1 MALILSG
8 SVDVGGSMTATT
20 ILVSAPGAGGM
31 LSSSQQ
37 IQNYN
42 TFAVTSSANTFYG
55 NQTINGLVD
64 VTGSLNLDGVVRIT
78 GSSQLQTY
86 NSLGTTY
93 SDRISLVVDPT
104 EFENTTTSTTNNIGI
119 YSKASTK
126 GSNTGGVTAYG
137 GYFETNTY
145 AVSTGGIGAYGIYNV
160 TQRNNGLDT
169 STNSSNSL
177 IGVVSSTRHG
187 STLHTSSITTN
198 VYGFQ
203 SGMQNLA
210 GRMITGSA
218 LLANLNVAVQ
228 PNQTASMGDYYG
240 IYTNANIGATSGT
253 GTATLTNYY
262 DAYLRGTT
270 VRATGTVT
278 NKWGVYQLNSA
289 HSNYFA
295 GNTGIGK
302 TPSATLDVVG
312 NAFITGSLKVS
323 GSLIVGGTDVTH
335 YIGESY
341 GGGIVFYVYDGG
353 KHGLIAATSDQSTGT
368 TWYNGGYAAANAPF
382 DGINAGI
389 RNTTSITTV
398 YQTGSYAAE
407 ICAFFNGGNF
417 GDWYLPSKYELN
429 LLYQQK
435 TIVGG
440 FANETYW
447 SSTELHPN
455 NARASTQTFTNG
467 VQNNHDK
474 SSTFYVRAIR
484 AF

>member
-1 MALILSG
+1 MPLILSG
-8 SVDVGGSMTATT
+8 SVNISGSMTATT
-20 ILVSAPGAGGM
+20 IIVSSPGAGGM
-31 LSSSQQ
+31 VSSSQQ

-42 TFAVTSSANTFYG
+42 LFAVTSSANTFYG
-55 NQTINGLVD
+55 TQRI
-64 VTGSLNLDGVVRIT
+64 TGSLNI
-78 GSSQLQTY
+78 
-86 NSLGTTY
+86 
-93 SDRISLVVDPT
+93 
-104 EFENTTTSTTNNIGI
+104 
-119 YSKASTK
+119 
-126 GSNTGGVTAYG
+126 
-137 GYFETNTY
+137 
-145 AVSTGGIGAYGIYNV
+145 
-160 TQRNNGLDT
+160 
-169 STNSSNSL
+169 
-177 IGVVSSTRHG
+177 
-187 STLHTSSITTN
+187 
-198 VYGFQ
+198 
-203 SGMQNLA
+203 
-210 GRMITGSA
+210 
-218 LLANLNVAVQ
+218 
-228 PNQTASMGDYYG
+228 
-240 IYTNANIGATSGT
+240 
-253 GTATLTNYY
+253 
-262 DAYLRGTT
+262 
-270 VRATGTVT
+270 
-278 NKWGVYQLNSA
+278 
-289 HSNYFA
+289 
-295 GNTGIGK
+295 
-302 TPSATLDVVG
+302 
-312 NAFITGSLKVS
+312 S

-353 KHGLIAATSDQSTGT
+353 KHGLISATSDQSTGT

>member
-1 MALILSG
+1 MALVLSG
-8 SVDVGGSMTATT
+8 SVDISGSMTATT
-20 ILVSAPGAGGM
+20 ILVSSPGAAGM
-31 LSSSQQ
+31 VSSSQQ

-42 TFAVTSSANTFYG
+42 LFAVTSSANTFYG
-55 NQTINGLVD
+55 TQRI
-64 VTGSLNLDGVVRIT
+64 TGSLNI
-78 GSSQLQTY
+78 
-86 NSLGTTY
+86 
-93 SDRISLVVDPT
+93 
-104 EFENTTTSTTNNIGI
+104 
-119 YSKASTK
+119 
-126 GSNTGGVTAYG
+126 
-137 GYFETNTY
+137 
-145 AVSTGGIGAYGIYNV
+145 
-160 TQRNNGLDT
+160 
-169 STNSSNSL
+169 
-177 IGVVSSTRHG
+177 
-187 STLHTSSITTN
+187 
-198 VYGFQ
+198 
-203 SGMQNLA
+203 
-210 GRMITGSA
+210 
-218 LLANLNVAVQ
+218 
-228 PNQTASMGDYYG
+228 
-240 IYTNANIGATSGT
+240 
-253 GTATLTNYY
+253 
-262 DAYLRGTT
+262 
-270 VRATGTVT
+270 
-278 NKWGVYQLNSA
+278 
-289 HSNYFA
+289 
-295 GNTGIGK
+295 
-302 TPSATLDVVG
+302 
-312 NAFITGSLKVS
+312 S

-353 KHGLIAATSDQSTGT
+353 KHGLISATSDQSTGT
-368 TWYNGGYAAANAPF
+368 SWYNGGYAAANAPF

>member
-1 MALILSG
+1 MPLVLSG
-8 SVDVGGSMTATT
+8 SVDISGSMTATT
-20 ILVSAPGAGGM
+20 ILVSSPGGGGM
-31 LSSSQQ
+31 VSSSQQ

-42 TFAVTSSANTFYG
+42 LFAVTSSANTFYG
-55 NQTINGLVD
+55 NQNI
-64 VTGSLNLDGVVRIT
+64 TGSLNI
-78 GSSQLQTY
+78 
-86 NSLGTTY
+86 
-93 SDRISLVVDPT
+93 
-104 EFENTTTSTTNNIGI
+104 
-119 YSKASTK
+119 
-126 GSNTGGVTAYG
+126 
-137 GYFETNTY
+137 
-145 AVSTGGIGAYGIYNV
+145 
-160 TQRNNGLDT
+160 
-169 STNSSNSL
+169 
-177 IGVVSSTRHG
+177 
-187 STLHTSSITTN
+187 
-198 VYGFQ
+198 
-203 SGMQNLA
+203 
-210 GRMITGSA
+210 
-218 LLANLNVAVQ
+218 
-228 PNQTASMGDYYG
+228 
-240 IYTNANIGATSGT
+240 
-253 GTATLTNYY
+253 
-262 DAYLRGTT
+262 
-270 VRATGTVT
+270 
-278 NKWGVYQLNSA
+278 
-289 HSNYFA
+289 
-295 GNTGIGK
+295 
-302 TPSATLDVVG
+302 
-312 NAFITGSLKVS
+312 S
-323 GSLIVGGTDVTH
+323 GSLNVGGTDVTH

-440 FANETYW
+440 FANEIYW

>member
-1 MALILSG
+1 MPLILSG
-8 SVDVGGSMTATT
+8 SVNISGSMTATT
-20 ILVSAPGAGGM
+20 ILVSSPGAGGM
-31 LSSSQQ
+31 VSSSQQ

-42 TFAVTSSANTFYG
+42 LFAVTSSANTFYG
-55 NQTINGLVD
+55 NQTINGTFGVSVGGVSELNVQQTGVTIGNVVTD
-64 VTGSLNLDGVVRIT
+64 THRVTGSLNI
-78 GSSQLQTY
+78 
-86 NSLGTTY
+86 
-93 SDRISLVVDPT
+93 
-104 EFENTTTSTTNNIGI
+104 
-119 YSKASTK
+119 
-126 GSNTGGVTAYG
+126 
-137 GYFETNTY
+137 
-145 AVSTGGIGAYGIYNV
+145 
-160 TQRNNGLDT
+160 
-169 STNSSNSL
+169 
-177 IGVVSSTRHG
+177 
-187 STLHTSSITTN
+187 
-198 VYGFQ
+198 
-203 SGMQNLA
+203 
-210 GRMITGSA
+210 
-218 LLANLNVAVQ
+218 
-228 PNQTASMGDYYG
+228 
-240 IYTNANIGATSGT
+240 
-253 GTATLTNYY
+253 
-262 DAYLRGTT
+262 
-270 VRATGTVT
+270 
-278 NKWGVYQLNSA
+278 
-289 HSNYFA
+289 
-295 GNTGIGK
+295 
-302 TPSATLDVVG
+302 
-312 NAFITGSLKVS
+312 S

-353 KHGLIAATSDQSTGT
+353 KHGLISATSDQSTGT

>member
-1 MALILSG
+1 MPLILSG
-8 SVDVGGSMTATT
+8 SVNISGSMTATT
-20 ILVSAPGAGGM
+20 IIVSAAGGGGM
-31 LSSSQQ
+31 VSSSQQ

-42 TFAVTSSANTFYG
+42 LFAVTSSANTFYG
-55 NQTINGLVD
+55 TQRI
-64 VTGSLNLDGVVRIT
+64 TGSLNI
-78 GSSQLQTY
+78 
-86 NSLGTTY
+86 
-93 SDRISLVVDPT
+93 
-104 EFENTTTSTTNNIGI
+104 
-119 YSKASTK
+119 
-126 GSNTGGVTAYG
+126 
-137 GYFETNTY
+137 
-145 AVSTGGIGAYGIYNV
+145 
-160 TQRNNGLDT
+160 
-169 STNSSNSL
+169 
-177 IGVVSSTRHG
+177 
-187 STLHTSSITTN
+187 
-198 VYGFQ
+198 
-203 SGMQNLA
+203 
-210 GRMITGSA
+210 
-218 LLANLNVAVQ
+218 
-228 PNQTASMGDYYG
+228 
-240 IYTNANIGATSGT
+240 
-253 GTATLTNYY
+253 
-262 DAYLRGTT
+262 
-270 VRATGTVT
+270 
-278 NKWGVYQLNSA
+278 
-289 HSNYFA
+289 
-295 GNTGIGK
+295 
-302 TPSATLDVVG
+302 
-312 NAFITGSLKVS
+312 S

-335 YIGESY
+335 TIGESY

-353 KHGLIAATSDQSTGT
+353 KHGLISATSDQSTGT